1 MQIRFSQEV
10 VMGMQLLN
18 KRAYLPTLY
27 TTIVSVEFTY

>member
-18 KRAYLPTLY
+18 KWAYVPALLLMLM
-27 TTIVSVEFTY
+27 